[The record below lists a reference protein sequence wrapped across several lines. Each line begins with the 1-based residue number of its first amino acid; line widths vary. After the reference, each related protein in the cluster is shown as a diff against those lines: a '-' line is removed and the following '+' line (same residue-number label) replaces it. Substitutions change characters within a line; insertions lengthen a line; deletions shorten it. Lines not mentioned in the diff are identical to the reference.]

1 MTRPLFLVVLSCVS
15 LWTLATC
22 AGGLRLELRHVDA
35 KANITMAE
43 RIRRAGERTH
53 RRVASVF
60 AVAPVYWGG
69 TEYVAE
75 YSIGDPP
82 QPTEAVVDTR
92 SDLVWTQ
99 CTPCNSSY
107 CFPQRLPQYNL
118 SRSRT
123 AHPVPCNGTLCAAA
137 HEVEGRC
144 SGDKNGACAIRARHD
159 LGDVGGFLGVEEFTF
174 GSEKVTVAFGLITT
188 SDIDPGFNGASGL
201 VGLGRGA
208 LSLVSQLGGG
218 KFSYCFTPYFKGHLN
233 TSPLFVG
240 SSANMS
246 GGGNNTRGVITT
258 VPFVAS
264 PKDEP
269 FNILYYLP
277 LVGMTVGEARLAI
290 PSTAFDMR
298 QVAPG
303 VWAGGAIIDS
313 GSPFTLLVDVAYE
326 ALKQEVSRQ
335 LDGSLVPSPAPE
347 LVELCVASGD
357 VGRLVP
363 PLVLHFSGG
372 GDLAVQAENYWAP
385 VDQETA
391 CMVVLSAARVN
402 LTMPMNETT
411 VIGNYMQQNVHVLY
425 DLGNGHISFQ
435 PADCNSI

>member
-1 MTRPLFLVVLSCVS
+1 MTRPEVFLVVLS

-43 RIRRAGERTH
+43 RIRRADERTH
-53 RRVASVF
+53 RRVASVL

-69 TEYVAE
+69 TQYVAE

-82 QPTEAVVDTR
+82 QQTEAVVDTL

-137 HEVEGRC
+137 HEVGGRC
-144 SGDKNGACAIRARHD
+144 SGDKNGACAIRARYD

-174 GSEKVTVAFGLITT
+174 GSEKVTVAFGIITT
-188 SDIDPGFNGASGL
+188 SNIDPGLNGASGL

-208 LSLVSQLGGG
+208 LSLVSQLGGD

-246 GGGNNTRGVITT
+246 VGGNNTRGVITT

-303 VWAGGAIIDS
+303 MWAGGAIIDS

-326 ALKQEVSRQ
+326 ALKQEVARQ
-335 LDGSLVPSPAPE
+335 LHGSLVPSPVPD
-347 LVELCVASGD
+347 LVELCVASVD
-357 VGRLVP
+357 VGRLAP

-372 GDLAVQAENYWAP
+372 GDLAVPAENYWAA
-385 VDQETA
+385 VDEETA